1 MFLVGLEE
9 GLVPHERSRVE
20 GTVDEERRL
29 LYVGITRA
37 RRRLTM
43 SYCVNRTK
51 YGSAVSC
58 APSTFLKEISPAY
71 LEMVNVTQALN
82 APATETSARSHF
94 AKMREA
100 AKGQT

>member
-1 MFLVGLEE
+1 MI
-9 GLVPHERSRVE
+9 PHERSRSE

-37 RRRLTM
+37 RKALTM

-58 APSTFLKEISPAY
+58 APSTFFKELSPAH
-71 LEMVNVTQALN
+71 LEMVNITQALN
-82 APATETSARSHF
+82 APATESSARSHF
-94 AKMREA
+94 QRMRDA
-100 AKGQT
+100 AKGRE